1 MAANVPFTIFVLL
14 QGEYSEPVCN
24 LQVASQNIDCF
35 LTENSKRFLLRIVV
49 YYGIQF
55 FLRQTDAFAI
65 SPTCTRA
72 PWTEI

>member
-49 YYGIQF
+49 YYGISSSSV
-55 FLRQTDAFAI
+55 RPDAFDI

-72 PWTEI
+72 PRTEI